1 MLQQQQEEI
10 VFGEELATTKVDEI
24 VAASMGRGQ
33 IVRKILK
40 NYCFLIGK
48 LPLLLLEQ
56 YPQDPIYFTIVIDQR
71 SFLDQNQ

>member
-10 VFGEELATTKVDEI
+10 VFGKELATTKVNEI
-24 VAASMGRGQ
+24 VAASVGRGQ
-33 IVRKILK
+33 TVRKILK
-40 NYCFLIGK
+40 NYCFIIGK

>member
-10 VFGEELATTKVDEI
+10 VFGKELTTTKVNEI
-24 VAASMGRGQ
+24 VAASVGRGQ
-33 IVRKILK
+33 TVRKILK
-40 NYCFLIGK
+40 NYCFIIGK